1 MYKFTP
7 ITKQLYQ
14 SEDFT
19 IKPKQG
25 LTNFLRNKVNAKNEN
40 TYGSI
45 WVNRK
50 MVAPR
55 PFTFLGKKVRGFVP
69 VETEKDLNETHKRE
83 VSYESFR
90 KHSDIKVKFVAITP
104 NRGGGIFF

>member
-1 MYKFTP
+1 MIMNHFKKRKELLTKGLEVIKVYKFTP
-7 ITKQLYQ
+7 DNKTTLSK

-55 PFTFLGKKVRGFVP
+55 PFTFLGKKVRGFVT
-69 VETEKDLNETHKRE
+69 V
-83 VSYESFR
+83 
-90 KHSDIKVKFVAITP
+90 
-104 NRGGGIFF
+104 